1 MNALTKAFAFFAKEF
16 HDIRRQPRLLI
27 SLVGGPLLVLAAFGA
42 TFRSANPAV
51 TAVLV
56 WPRDGIPG
64 ISQEEAAAFV
74 GANFNLAK
82 VTTDEQEAIRMLENA
97 GADVVQVIPSFDFTP
112 GSGKPRPEIR
122 IVSRTVD
129 PNTEAWIRS
138 VAYAETNYI
147 NQRLLAVEADQAQ
160 ARAREVSLSLDGFR
174 SELAQV
180 SANINPQQIERAQKL
195 AGGLRELLTG
205 LLAALPAAGS
215 APASLAPE
223 LNDVRDAATRLLYDI
238 DELDRVLARG
248 EVATQLERLQSA
260 ISDIDSLR
268 ITVNVFVETP
278 AEELIAPVKQSYTN
292 LRGSPFSMVVFY
304 APAVLALLV
313 QQLAIT
319 LASLGVV
326 RERQMGAFEMFR
338 VSPLGLSQ
346 ILLGKSIAFILFV
359 VVAGIVLRVL
369 MALLGVPTP
378 AHPIQYLVL
387 MILLAVAS
395 VGVGLFVSAISRTDA
410 QAIQFTMLALLL
422 SVFFTGFF
430 LPITGFAWP
439 AKVISALLPMTHA
452 MKGFRE
458 LSLSGGTLDTVVW
471 VSLVLIAVLA
481 YGLAVILLRRQYR
494 KVMD

>member
-1 MNALTKAFAFFAKEF
+1 MNALTKAFAFFVKEF

-56 WPRDGIPG
+56 WPAEGIPG
-64 ISQEEAAAFV
+64 ISQDEAAAFV

-82 VTTDEQEAIRMLENA
+82 VTTAEQEAMRMLENDE
-97 GADVVQVIPSFDFTP
+97 ADVVQIIPSFDFAP
-112 GSGKPRPEIR
+112 GSDRPRPEIR

-129 PNTEAWIRS
+129 PNAEAWIRS

-147 NQRLLAVEADQAQ
+147 NQRLLAAEASQAQ
-160 ARAREVSLSLDGFR
+160 TRAREVSISLEGFR
-174 SELAQV
+174 AQLAQV
-180 SANINPQQIERAQKL
+180 TAAVEPQAIARGQEL
-195 AGGLRELLTG
+195 VGSLRELLTG
-205 LLAALPAAGS
+205 MLGALPAGGAV
-215 APASLAPE
+215 PASIAPE
-223 LNDVRDAATRLLYDI
+223 LDDVRSAATVLLD
-238 DELDRVLARG
+238 DLVELDQALVRG
-248 EVATQLERLQSA
+248 DVAAQAERLKSA
-260 ISDIDSLR
+260 IGEIDDLR
-268 ITVNVFVETP
+268 VTVNVFVETP
-278 AEELIAPVKQSYTN
+278 AEDIISPVRQSYTN
-292 LRGSPFSMVVFY
+292 LRGNPFTMVVFY

-346 ILLGKSIAFILFV
+346 ILLGKSAAFILFV

-369 MALLGVPTP
+369 MAFLGVPTP
-378 AHPIQYLVL
+378 AHPVEYLVL
-387 MILLAVAS
+387 MFLLAVAS
-395 VGVGLFVSAISRTDA
+395 VGVGLLVSAVSRTDA
-410 QAIQFTMLALLL
+410 QAIQLTMLALLL

-430 LPITGFAWP
+430 LPITGFAWS

-458 LSLSGGTLDTVVW
+458 LSLSGGSLDTVVW
-471 VSLVLIAVLA
+471 VSRVLIAVLA
-481 YGLAVILLRRQYR
+481 YGLAAVLLRRQYR
-494 KVMD
+494 RVMD